1 HGAWLGMK
9 QDIRIL
15 VVEDVAADV
24 VMINHALREGGLT
37 FRTKRVE
44 SREQFER
51 ELDRDP
57 PDVILSDHGLPGFDG
72 FSALAIAKVKC
83 PEVPFVFVTSALGEE
98 LTIET
103 FESGASD
110 YVLKNRLTKLV
121 PVVQRALREA
131 EERRRRHEV
140 EQALRESEERF
151 RMLVEGVKDY
161 AIFMLDPKG
170 RVTSWN
176 KGAECLHGYRADEV
190 KGRSFSMFY
199 AESDIQ
205 RGQPERGLRTAV
217 AEGRFHEE
225 SVRLAKGGKRFL
237 ADVVIT
243 ALRDPG
249 GSLRGFAQVTRDI
262 TTRKEAQ
269 DKLCANESLKAAIL
283 NAALDAILSID
294 HHGLVQEWNPGAERI
309 FGYS

>member
-1 HGAWLGMK
+1 MK

-15 VVEDVAADV
+15 VVEDVPADV
-24 VMINHALREGGLT
+24 VMINHALREGGLS

-161 AIFMLDPKG
+161 AIFMLDPEG
-170 RVTSWN
+170 RITTWN
-176 KGAECLHGYRADEV
+176 AGAEALKGYRADEII
-190 KGRSFSMFY
+190 GQHFARFY
-199 AESDIQ
+199 TPGDIQ
-205 RGQPERGLRTAV
+205 KRRPETALRTAT
-217 AEGRFHEE
+217 AEGRYQEE
-225 SVRLAKGGKRFL
+225 G
-237 ADVVIT
+237 
-243 ALRDPG
+243 
-249 GSLRGFAQVTRDI
+249 
-262 TTRKEAQ
+262 
-269 DKLCANESLKAAIL
+269 
-283 NAALDAILSID
+283 
-294 HHGLVQEWNPGAERI
+294 
-309 FGYS
+309 